1 MEMPTAS
8 RAALIRRVSAVL
20 GADRPAPKTWAELN
34 TTEQFMLQEADPQ
47 AAQILKGQMSAELE
61 LQLISGQLSDTAPAV
76 ITPEQQRAQ
85 AIADWCEAHPVLDP
99 FEAAAATNRQ
109 VLEQQRAVEMER
121 QASAEI
127 ASRAMKAQNASARG
141 W

>member
-47 AAQILKGQMSAELE
+47 AAQILTGQMSAELE

-76 ITPEQQRAQ
+76 ITPEQQRQQAVAEWCEQ
-85 AIADWCEAHPVLDP
+85 HPAIDPVEAAHQLNRQVAERQAASEMARQESIAIADRVL
-99 FEAAAATNRQ
+99 
-109 VLEQQRAVEMER
+109 
-121 QASAEI
+121 
-127 ASRAMKAQNASARG
+127 KAQGAAARG